1 MSRSSFSAIEREQL
15 RCDALSDQAK
25 TERAASQE
33 DFLTPVQRKDLD
45 QAIDMIE
52 SDIARARRYFTRSDF
67 KTAKKELDELLA
79 NVRSWDRGQYSP
91 GNSFA
96 AEYSLIWPEAKP

>member
-1 MSRSSFSAIEREQL
+1 MSRNAFSACERQQL
-15 RCDALSDQAK
+15 QNDALRDQEK
-25 TERAASQE
+25 TEREASKE
-33 DFLTPVQRKDLD
+33 DFLTPTQRKDLD

-79 NVRSWDRGQYSP
+79 NLRGWDRGQYSP

-96 AEYSLIWPEAKP
+96 DSSALIWPEPK